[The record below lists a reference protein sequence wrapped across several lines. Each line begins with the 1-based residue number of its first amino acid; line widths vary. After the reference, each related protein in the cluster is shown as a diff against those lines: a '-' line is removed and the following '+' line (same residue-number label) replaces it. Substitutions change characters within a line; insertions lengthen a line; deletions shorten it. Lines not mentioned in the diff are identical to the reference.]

1 MTYERGISLKFGE
14 EFYRKVMDA
23 SHDEICVADNNG
35 NLIYCNKAFEKNYG
49 IKKEEMLGKN
59 VKLLS
64 ENGYSTVGAIPQ
76 VLITKKTSSM
86 EQFTNT
92 GKKLVLTATPIFDD
106 NGEIEFIV
114 ENTRDITELNQIK
127 NKLSDTQ
134 NEVNKYKNEIE
145 NIYRT
150 TLKIETDIILTGS
163 VMRPILNTINQI
175 SKTNVIVLLLGESGT
190 GKTSLA
196 RYIHKN
202 SRRNNNPFITI
213 NCATI
218 SAELLES
225 ELFGYAPGAFTGAST
240 KGKAGLVEL
249 AHGGTLFLDEIG
261 EIPPSL
267 QAKFLQLI
275 QEKTFTPVGGIK
287 EKKVDIRIISA
298 TNCDLLKKVEEK
310 TFREDLYYR
319 LNVIQLKIPPLRD
332 RKENLIELIK
342 YYFNKYCFEFNINK
356 IITKDAIKLI
366 SHYHFL
372 GNIRELQNIIQKLVL
387 TSNSHVIT
395 EKNIPKDIFNYNFDY
410 NIEDKDD
417 FFNEQDFD
425 SLMESYEKEIISKTY
440 NHCKSSYKV
449 AKCLNISQS
458 KASRLIRKYN
468 L

>member
-1 MTYERGISLKFGE
+1 MKFGE
-14 EFYRKVMDA
+14 EFYKKIMDA
-23 SHDEICVADNNG
+23 SHDEICVADNKG

-49 IKKEEMLGKN
+49 IKKEDMIGKN

-64 ENGYSTVGAIPQ
+64 EKGYSTIGAIPQ
-76 VLITKKTSSM
+76 VLITKKTSSI
-86 EQFTNT
+86 EQLTNT
-92 GKKLVLTATPIFDD
+92 GKKLVLTATPIFDK

-163 VMRPILNTINQI
+163 VMKPIINTINQI

-190 GKTSLA
+190 GKSSLA

-202 SRRNNNPFITI
+202 SKRCDKPFITI

-218 SAELLES
+218 SPELLES

-240 KGKAGLVEL
+240 KGKSGLVEL
-249 AHGGTLFLDEIG
+249 ANGGTLFLDEIG
-261 EIPPSL
+261 EIPQGL

-310 TFREDLYYR
+310 SFREDLYYR
-319 LNVIQLKIPPLRD
+319 LNVIQLKIPPLRE
-332 RKENLIELIK
+332 RSENLIELIK
-342 YYFNKYCFEFNINK
+342 HYFNKYCFEFNINK
-356 IITKDAIKLI
+356 IITKDAVNLI
-366 SHYHFL
+366 SHYHFP
-372 GNIRELQNIIQKLVL
+372 GNIRELQNIIQKLIL
-387 TSNSHVIT
+387 TSHSHIIT
-395 EKNIPKDIFNYNFDY
+395 ERNLPKDIFSYNFDY
-410 NIEDKDD
+410 NWEDKDD
-417 FFNEQDFD
+417 FFGEQDFNT
-425 SLMESYEKEIISKTY
+425 LMEDHEKEIISKAY
-440 NHCKSSYKV
+440 SHCKSSYKV